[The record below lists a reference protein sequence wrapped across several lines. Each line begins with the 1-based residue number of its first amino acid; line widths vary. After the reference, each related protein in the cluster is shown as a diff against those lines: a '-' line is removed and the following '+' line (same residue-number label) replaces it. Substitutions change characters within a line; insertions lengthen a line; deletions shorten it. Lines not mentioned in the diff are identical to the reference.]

1 MAKLIGGSGFDYVQN
16 TTPSGADFGE
26 SWLDTSTDP
35 PQQKVYADLGSGG
48 QWTVTGSTDEVA
60 GISEELKSGRTREL
74 LLLLQGDP
82 IPEVVDPL
90 NIQALLSSNYS
101 TDDDGDYILDST
113 STNGFVT
120 DKFTASATELTEFK
134 QWSIIR
140 AEDVTTGGSTSANPV
155 EFDFLTVNSRP
166 REDRFTGE
174 TNKYGIKFEPNENV
188 SEVEAVIHDSS
199 NPPTQAYLKDDDT
212 GTLIKSKS
220 IEGTSVRFTGVDL
233 TAGNIYR
240 LVANSNGNSYTR
252 TSNGDSLPQKGDVFD
267 FVSGIFND
275 SGTDSGTTYVF
286 KSLVSTKNSLS
297 IPKAEIVDE
306 PFTMRN
312 RVYSQS
318 AGSNGQSDFTIATT
332 GDGGSFGMPILT
344 VVSVKKNGS
353 VLDSANWSFD
363 DTDTVTIDT

>member
-1 MAKLIGGSGFDYVQN
+1 
-16 TTPSGADFGE
+16 
-26 SWLDTSTDP
+26 
-35 PQQKVYADLGSGG
+35 
-48 QWTVTGSTDEVA
+48 
-60 GISEELKSGRTREL
+60 
-74 LLLLQGDP
+74 
-82 IPEVVDPL
+82 
-90 NIQALLSSNYS
+90 
-101 TDDDGDYILDST
+101 
-113 STNGFVT
+113 
-120 DKFTASATELTEFK
+120 
-134 QWSIIR
+134 
-140 AEDVTTGGSTSANPV
+140 
-155 EFDFLTVNSRP
+155 
-166 REDRFTGE
+166 
-174 TNKYGIKFEPNENV
+174 V

-363 DTDTVTIDT
+363 DTDTVTIDTSNVTIASGDTIDIKYDFDVFDSTLKLRSYLNRESTTETSPSISHFRYEYLIQDNNVTRKSKQRQR